1 MKFYISATGI
11 KKVTISNPG
20 VGIGKGSGGCAAAA
34 AALAARRFSGR
45 TLLLLLLL
53 LAIVLPFIFVR
64 FAFLVLESAS
74 VCDSPLDCMGLRLF
88 RGGDT
93 SLKIGEEL
101 TRALVEETDQ
111 DVNGRGKKGS
121 LESFDDLVKEMTLKR
136 RDIRAFASVTKKMLL
151 QMERKVQ
158 SAKHHELVYWH
169 LASHGIP
176 KSLHCLSL
184 RLTEEYSVNAMARMR
199 LPPPESVSRLTDP
212 SFHHIVILTDNVLAA
227 SVVISSTVQ
236 NAVNPEKF
244 VFHIVTDKKTYTPMH
259 AWFAINSASS
269 PVVEVKGLHQYD
281 WPQEVNFKV
290 REMLDIHRLIW
301 RRHYQNLKDSDFSFV
316 EGTHEQSL
324 QALNPSCLA
333 LLNHL
338 RIYVPKLFPDLNKI
352 VLLDDDVVV
361 QSDLSSLWETDLNGK
376 VAGAVVDSWCGNNCC
391 PGRKYKDYFNFSHPL
406 ISSSLV
412 QDDCAWLSGMNV
424 FDLKAWRQTNIT
436 EAYSTWLRLSVS
448 SGLQLWQPGAIPPT
462 LLAFKGLIQSLE
474 PSWHVAGLG
483 SRSVKSPQ
491 EILKSAAV
499 LHFSGPAKPWLEISN
514 PEVRSIWYRYVNSSD
529 IFVRKC
535 KIMN

>member
-20 VGIGKGSGGCAAAA
+20 AGFGKGSGGGGGCS
-34 AALAARRFSGR
+34 AARRFSGR

-53 LAIVLPFIFVR
+53 LALVLPFIFVR

-74 VCDSPLDCMGLRLF
+74 VCDSPLDCMGLRLL

-111 DVNGRGKKGS
+111 DVNGRVTKGS
-121 LESFDDLVKEMTLKR
+121 LDSFDDLVKEMTLKR
-136 RDIRAFASVTKKMLL
+136 RDIKAFASVTKKMLL

-184 RLTEEYSVNAMARMR
+184 RLTEEYSVNAMARTR

-212 SFHHIVILTDNVLAA
+212 SFHHVVILTDNVLAA
-227 SVVISSTVQ
+227 SVVISSTVE
-236 NAVNPEKF
+236 NAVNPDKF

-259 AWFAINSASS
+259 AWFAMNSASS

-281 WPQEVNFKV
+281 WPHEVNFRV
-290 REMLDIHRLIW
+290 REMLDIHRMIW

-338 RIYVPKLFPDLNKI
+338 RIYIPKLFPDLNKI

-361 QSDLSSLWETDLNGK
+361 QRDLSSLWEKDLNGK
-376 VAGAVVDSWCGNNCC
+376 VVGAVVDSWCGDNCC
-391 PGRKYKDYFNFSHPL
+391 PGRTYKDYFNFSHPL
-406 ISSSLV
+406 ISSNLV
-412 QDDCAWLSGMNV
+412 KDDCAWLSGMNV

-448 SGLQLWQPGAIPPT
+448 SGLQLWQPGALPPT
-462 LLAFKGLIQSLE
+462 LLAFKGLTQSLD

-483 SRSVKSPQ
+483 SRSVKSPE

-514 PEVRSIWYRYVNSSD
+514 PEVRSLWYRYVNSSD
-529 IFVRKC
+529 IFIRKC

>member
-93 SLKIGEEL
+93 SLKIREEL

-111 DVNGRGKKGS
+111 DFNGRGKKGS

-259 AWFAINSASS
+259 AWFAINSALS

-281 WPQEVNFKV
+281 WPREVNFKV

-406 ISSSLV
+406 ISSNLV
-412 QDDCAWLSGMNV
+412 QEDCAWLSGMNV

-448 SGLQLWQPGAIPPT
+448 SGLQLWQPGALPPT
-462 LLAFKGLIQSLE
+462 LLAFKGLIQYLE

-483 SRSVKSPQ
+483 SRSIKCPQ

>member
-20 VGIGKGSGGCAAAA
+20 GGNGKGGGGGCA
-34 AALAARRFSGR
+34 AARRFSGR
-45 TLLLLLLL
+45 TLLLLLLV
-53 LAIVLPFIFVR
+53 LAIVLPFVFVW

-74 VCDSPLDCMGLRLF
+74 GCDSPLDCMGLRLF
-88 RGGDT
+88 SGGDT
-93 SLKIGEEL
+93 SLKISEEL
-101 TRALVEETDQ
+101 TRALVEETGQ
-111 DVNGRGKKGS
+111 DGNGIGKKGS
-121 LESFDDLVKEMTLKR
+121 LESFDELVKEMTLKR
-136 RDIRAFASVTKKMLL
+136 RDIRAFASVTKKLLL

-184 RLTEEYSVNAMARMR
+184 RLTEEYSVNAMARAR

-212 SFHHIVILTDNVLAA
+212 SYHHVVILTDNVLAA

-236 NAVNPEKF
+236 NAVDPDKF
-244 VFHIVTDKKTYTPMH
+244 VFHVVTDKKTYTPMH
-259 AWFAINSASS
+259 AWFAMNSASS

-281 WPQEVNFKV
+281 WPQEVNV
-290 REMLDIHRLIW
+290 RVKEMLEIHRMIW
-301 RRHYQNLKDSDFSFV
+301 RRHYQNLKDSDYSFV

-338 RIYVPKLFPDLNKI
+338 RIYIPMLFPELNKI

-361 QSDLSSLWETDLNGK
+361 QRDLSSLWETDLNGN
-376 VAGAVVDSWCGNNCC
+376 VVGAVVDSWCGNNCC
-391 PGRKYKDYFNFSHPL
+391 PGRKHKDYFNFSHPL
-406 ISSSLV
+406 ISSNLR

-436 EAYSTWLRLSVS
+436 EAYSSWLRLSVS
-448 SGLQLWQPGAIPPT
+448 SGLQLWQPGALPPT
-462 LLAFKGLIQSLE
+462 LLAFKGLTQSLD

-483 SRSVKSPQ
+483 SRSFKFSE

-514 PEVRSIWYRYVNSSD
+514 PVVRSLWYRYVNSSNL
-529 IFVRKC
+529 FVRKC

>member
-1 MKFYISATGI
+1 
-11 KKVTISNPG
+11 
-20 VGIGKGSGGCAAAA
+20 
-34 AALAARRFSGR
+34 
-45 TLLLLLLL
+45 
-53 LAIVLPFIFVR
+53 
-64 FAFLVLESAS
+64 
-74 VCDSPLDCMGLRLF
+74 
-88 RGGDT
+88 
-93 SLKIGEEL
+93 
-101 TRALVEETDQ
+101 
-111 DVNGRGKKGS
+111 
-121 LESFDDLVKEMTLKR
+121 MTLKR
-136 RDIRAFASVTKKMLL
+136 RDIKAFASVTKKMLL

-184 RLTEEYSVNAMARMR
+184 RLTEEYSVNAMARTR

-212 SFHHIVILTDNVLAA
+212 SFHHVVILTDNVLAA
-227 SVVISSTVQ
+227 SVVISSTVE
-236 NAVNPEKF
+236 NAVNPDKF

-259 AWFAINSASS
+259 AWFAMNSASS

-281 WPQEVNFKV
+281 WPHEVNFRV
-290 REMLDIHRLIW
+290 REMLDIHRMIW

-338 RIYVPKLFPDLNKI
+338 RIYIPKLFPDLNKI

-361 QSDLSSLWETDLNGK
+361 QRDLSSLWEKDLNGK
-376 VAGAVVDSWCGNNCC
+376 VVGAVVDSWCGDNCC
-391 PGRKYKDYFNFSHPL
+391 PGRTYKDYFNFSHPL
-406 ISSSLV
+406 ISSNLV
-412 QDDCAWLSGMNV
+412 KDDCAWLSGMNV

-448 SGLQLWQPGAIPPT
+448 SGLQLWQPGALPPT
-462 LLAFKGLIQSLE
+462 LLAFKGLTQSLD

-483 SRSVKSPQ
+483 SRSVKSPE

-514 PEVRSIWYRYVNSSD
+514 PEVRSLWYRYVNSSD
-529 IFVRKC
+529 IFIRKC

>member
-34 AALAARRFSGR
+34 AALAARRFSSR

-101 TRALVEETDQ
+101 TRALVEETTDHQ
-111 DVNGRGKKGS
+111 DVNGRGTKGS

-212 SFHHIVILTDNVLAA
+212 SFHHIVLLTDNVLAA

-338 RIYVPKLFPDLNKI
+338 RIYIPKVKFLSSQLFSELKNHSIYHFESSFCWTAQLFPDLNKI

-376 VAGAVVDSWCGNNCC
+376 VVGAVVDSWCGDNCC

-406 ISSSLV
+406 ISSNLV
-412 QDDCAWLSGMNV
+412 QEDCAWLSGMNV

-436 EAYSTWLRLSVS
+436 EAYSTWLRLVSVN
-448 SGLQLWQPGAIPPT
+448 I
-462 LLAFKGLIQSLE
+462 E
-474 PSWHVAGLG
+474 
-483 SRSVKSPQ
+483 RSQ
-491 EILKSAAV
+491 FL
-499 LHFSGPAKPWLEISN
+499 
-514 PEVRSIWYRYVNSSD
+514 RYVFRTLTSYTNSD
-529 IFVRKC
+529 V
-535 KIMN
+535 

>member
-20 VGIGKGSGGCAAAA
+20 GGNGKGGGGGCA
-34 AALAARRFSGR
+34 AARRFSGR
-45 TLLLLLLL
+45 TLLLLLLV
-53 LAIVLPFIFVR
+53 LAIVLPFVFVW

-74 VCDSPLDCMGLRLF
+74 GCDSPLDCMGLRLF
-88 RGGDT
+88 SGGDT
-93 SLKIGEEL
+93 SLKISEEL
-101 TRALVEETDQ
+101 TRALVEETGQ
-111 DVNGRGKKGS
+111 DGNGIGKKGS
-121 LESFDDLVKEMTLKR
+121 LESFDELVKEMTLKR
-136 RDIRAFASVTKKMLL
+136 RDIKAFASVTKKLLL

-184 RLTEEYSVNAMARMR
+184 RLTEEYSVNAMARAR

-212 SFHHIVILTDNVLAA
+212 SYHHVVILTDNVLAA

-236 NAVNPEKF
+236 NAVDPDKF
-244 VFHIVTDKKTYTPMH
+244 VFHVVTDKKTYTPMH
-259 AWFAINSASS
+259 AWFAMNSASS

-281 WPQEVNFKV
+281 WPQEVNV
-290 REMLDIHRLIW
+290 RVKEMLEIHRMIW
-301 RRHYQNLKDSDFSFV
+301 RRHYQNLKDSDYSFV
-316 EGTHEQSL
+316 EGTDEQSL

-338 RIYVPKLFPDLNKI
+338 RIYIPMLFPELNKI

-361 QSDLSSLWETDLNGK
+361 QRDLSSLWETDLNGN
-376 VAGAVVDSWCGNNCC
+376 VVGAVVDSWCGNNCC
-391 PGRKYKDYFNFSHPL
+391 PGRKHKDYFNFSHPV
-406 ISSSLV
+406 ISSNLR

-436 EAYSTWLRLSVS
+436 EAYSSWLRLSVS
-448 SGLQLWQPGAIPPT
+448 SGLQLWQPGALPPT
-462 LLAFKGLIQSLE
+462 LLAFKGLTQSLD

-483 SRSVKSPQ
+483 SRSVKSPE

-514 PEVRSIWYRYVNSSD
+514 PVVRSLWYRYVNSSN
-529 IFVRKC
+529 IFVRKR

>member
-1 MKFYISATGI
+1 MKFYISAAGI
-11 KKVTISNPG
+11 KRVTISSPG
-20 VGIGKGSGGCAAAA
+20 GAIGKGGGGCAAA
-34 AALAARRFSGR
+34 RRFPGR
-45 TLLLLLLL
+45 TLILFLLM

-93 SLKIGEEL
+93 SLKIREEL
-101 TRALVEETDQ
+101 TRALVEQTSQ
-111 DVNGRGKKGS
+111 DGNGRGQKGS
-121 LESFDDLVKEMTLKR
+121 LESFDELVKEMTLKR
-136 RDIRAFASVTKKMLL
+136 RDIKTFASVTKKMLL

-158 SAKHHELVYWH
+158 SAKHHELLYWH
-169 LASHGIP
+169 LASHGVP
-176 KSLHCLSL
+176 KCLHCLSL
-184 RLTEEYSVNAMARMR
+184 RLTEEYSVNAMARTR

-212 SFHHIVILTDNVLAA
+212 SFHHVVILTDNVLAA

-236 NAVNPEKF
+236 NAVNPDKF

-259 AWFAINSASS
+259 AWFAINSALS

-281 WPQEVNFKV
+281 WPQEVNV
-290 REMLDIHRLIW
+290 RVKEMLEIHRMIW
-301 RRHYQNLKDSDFSFV
+301 RRHYQNLKDSDNSFI
-316 EGTHEQSL
+316 E
-324 QALNPSCLA
+324 
-333 LLNHL
+333 
-338 RIYVPKLFPDLNKI
+338 
-352 VLLDDDVVV
+352 VV
-361 QSDLSSLWETDLNGK
+361 QRDLSSLWETDLNGN
-376 VAGAVVDSWCGNNCC
+376 VVGAVVDSWCGSNCC

-406 ISSSLV
+406 ISSNLL
-412 QDDCAWLSGMNV
+412 QDECAWLSGMNV

-448 SGLQLWQPGAIPPT
+448 SGLQLWQPGALPPS
-462 LLAFKGLIQSLE
+462 LLAFKGLTQPLD

-483 SRSVKSPQ
+483 SRSVKPPE

-514 PEVRSIWYRYVNSSD
+514 PKVRSYWYTYVNSSN
-529 IFVRKC
+529 IFIRKC

>member
-1 MKFYISATGI
+1 MKFYISAAAI

-20 VGIGKGSGGCAAAA
+20 VGIGKGGGGYA
-34 AALAARRFSGR
+34 AALATRRFSGR
-45 TLLLLLLL
+45 SLLLLLLL
-53 LAIVLPFIFVR
+53 LAIVLPFVFVR

-93 SLKIGEEL
+93 SMKIREEL

-111 DVNGRGKKGS
+111 EANGSGQKGS
-121 LESFDDLVKEMTLKR
+121 LESFDDLVNEMTLKR
-136 RDIRAFASVTKKMLL
+136 PDIRAFASVTKKMLL

-169 LASHGIP
+169 LASHGVP
-176 KSLHCLSL
+176 KCLHCLSL
-184 RLTEEYSVNAMARMR
+184 RLTEEYSVNAMARTR
-199 LPPPESVSRLTDP
+199 LPPPEYVSRLTDP
-212 SFHHIVILTDNVLAA
+212 SFRHIVILTDNVLAA

-269 PVVEVKGLHQYD
+269 PVVVEVKGLHQYD
-281 WPQEVNFKV
+281 WPREVNLRVKD
-290 REMLDIHRLIW
+290 MLEIHRMIW
-301 RRHYQNLKDSDFSFV
+301 RRHYQNLKDSDYSFV

-324 QALNPSCLA
+324 QALNPSCFA

-338 RIYVPKLFPDLNKI
+338 RIYIPKLFPELDKI

-361 QSDLSSLWETDLNGK
+361 QRDISSLWGKDLNGK
-376 VAGAVVDSWCGNNCC
+376 VVGAVVDSWCGNNCC

-406 ISSSLV
+406 ISSSLLR
-412 QDDCAWLSGMNV
+412 DECAWLSGMNV

-448 SGLQLWQPGAIPPT
+448 SGLQLWQPGALPPT
-462 LLAFKGLIQSLE
+462 LLAFKGLTQTLE

-483 SRSVKSPQ
+483 SRSVKSPE

-514 PEVRSIWYRYVNSSD
+514 PEVRSLWYRYVNSSN

>member
-1 MKFYISATGI
+1 MKFYISAAGI
-11 KKVTISNPG
+11 KRVTISSPG
-20 VGIGKGSGGCAAAA
+20 GAIGKGGGGCAAA
-34 AALAARRFSGR
+34 RRFPGR
-45 TLLLLLLL
+45 TLILFLLM
-53 LAIVLPFIFVR
+53 LAIILPFIFVR
-64 FAFLVLESAS
+64 FAFLVLESPS

-93 SLKIGEEL
+93 SLKIREEL
-101 TRALVEETDQ
+101 TRALVEETSQ
-111 DVNGRGKKGS
+111 DGNRRGEKGS
-121 LESFDDLVKEMTLKR
+121 LESFDELVKEMTLKR
-136 RDIRAFASVTKKMLL
+136 RDIKTFASVTKKMLL

-158 SAKHHELVYWH
+158 SAKHHELLYWH
-169 LASHGIP
+169 LASHGVP
-176 KSLHCLSL
+176 KCLHCLSL
-184 RLTEEYSVNAMARMR
+184 RLTEEYSVNAMARTR

-212 SFHHIVILTDNVLAA
+212 SFHHVIILTDNVLAA

-236 NAVNPEKF
+236 NAVNPDKF
-244 VFHIVTDKKTYTPMH
+244 VFHIVTDKKTYTPVH

-281 WPQEVNFKV
+281 WPQEVNV
-290 REMLDIHRLIW
+290 RVKEMLEIHRMIW
-301 RRHYQNLKDSDFSFV
+301 RRHYQNLKDSDYSFV

-338 RIYVPKLFPDLNKI
+338 RIYIPKLFPDLDKI

-361 QSDLSSLWETDLNGK
+361 QRDLSSLWETDLNGN
-376 VAGAVVDSWCGNNCC
+376 VVGAVVDSWCGSNCC

-406 ISSSLV
+406 ISSNLL
-412 QDDCAWLSGMNV
+412 QDECAWLSGMNV

-448 SGLQLWQPGAIPPT
+448 SGLQLWQPGALPPT
-462 LLAFKGLIQSLE
+462 LLAFKGLTQPLD

-483 SRSVKSPQ
+483 SRSVKPPE

-514 PEVRSIWYRYVNSSD
+514 PKVRSYWYRYVNSSN

>member
-20 VGIGKGSGGCAAAA
+20 VGFGKGSGGCV
-34 AALAARRFSGR
+34 AALTARRFSGR

-53 LAIVLPFIFVR
+53 LAIILPFIFVR

-74 VCDSPLDCMGLRLF
+74 VCDSPLDCIGLRLF

-93 SLKIGEEL
+93 SMRIREEL
-101 TRALVEETDQ
+101 TRALVEATDQ
-111 DVNGRGKKGS
+111 DSDGRGKKGLS
-121 LESFDDLVKEMTLKR
+121 FEAFDDLVKDMTLKR

-184 RLTEEYSVNAMARMR
+184 RLTEEYSVNAMARTR
-199 LPPPESVSRLTDP
+199 LPPPESVTCLTDP

-281 WPQEVNFKV
+281 WPQEVNYRV
-290 REMLDIHRLIW
+290 REMLEIHRMIW

-316 EGTHEQSL
+316 EDSREHSL

-338 RIYVPKLFPDLNKI
+338 RIYIPQLFPDLNKI

-361 QSDLSSLWETDLNGK
+361 QRDLSSLWETDLNGK
-376 VAGAVVDSWCGNNCC
+376 VVGAVIDSWCGNKCC
-391 PGRKYKDYFNFSHPL
+391 PGRKYKDYFNFSHTSDL
-406 ISSSLV
+406 IKLSS
-412 QDDCAWLSGMNV
+412 
-424 FDLKAWRQTNIT
+424 R
-436 EAYSTWLRLSVS
+436 
-448 SGLQLWQPGAIPPT
+448 
-462 LLAFKGLIQSLE
+462 
-474 PSWHVAGLG
+474 
-483 SRSVKSPQ
+483 
-491 EILKSAAV
+491 
-499 LHFSGPAKPWLEISN
+499 
-514 PEVRSIWYRYVNSSD
+514 
-529 IFVRKC
+529 
-535 KIMN
+535 